1 MIRLVLLLVL
11 IVPVGVH
18 AGPWP
23 REVGRTFVSL
33 SGEYNRANNSY
44 ASLYA
49 EYGLTP
55 RTTLGME
62 LGRADQAETS
72 AILWLQR
79 ALDDGQGSN
88 RFAMQ
93 SGVGVIRRDADTLP
107 VVQGALSWGRGF
119 SRGWVT
125 AQVLAKMTGSA
136 PDPRMTERPS
146 FAASFLTPERVI
158 KTDLTVGLRPRDGLM
173 VINSLWLEHRQD
185 EDSSAR
191 LMSSL
196 VFDVPGPVQVELGMV
211 NPLSGPAEQAVR
223 LGTWLE
229 F

>member
-1 MIRLVLLLVL
+1 MIRLVLLLAL
-11 IVPVGVH
+11 FLPVGVQ

-23 REVGRTFVSL
+23 REAGRTFLSL
-33 SGEYNRANNSY
+33 SGERNRADSTY
-44 ASLYA
+44 ASAYA

-79 ALDDGQGSN
+79 ALDDGQGPN

-93 SGVGVIRRDADTLP
+93 SGAGVIRRGEYTLP

-119 SRGWVT
+119 DKGWLS

-136 PDPRMTERPS
+136 PDPRAPVRPS
-146 FAASFLTPERVI
+146 FAASFLTAERVV
-158 KTDLTVGLRPRDGLM
+158 KTDVTVGLRPRDGLM

-185 EDSSAR
+185 EDASAR

-196 VFDVPGPVQVELGMV
+196 VFDVPGPVKVELGMV

>member
-1 MIRLVLLLVL
+1 MIRLVLLLAL
-11 IVPVGVH
+11 IMPIGVQ

-23 REVGRTFVSL
+23 REVGRTFLSL
-33 SGEYNRANNSY
+33 SGERNRADSTY
-44 ASLYA
+44 ASAYA

-55 RTTLGME
+55 RTTLGVE

-79 ALDDGQGSN
+79 ALDDGQGPN

-93 SGVGVIRRDADTLP
+93 SGVGVIRRDAYTLP

-119 SRGWVT
+119 DKGWIT
-125 AQVLAKMTGSA
+125 AQALAKMTGSA
-136 PDPRMTERPS
+136 PDTRAPVRPS
-146 FAASFLTPERVI
+146 FAASFLTAERVV
-158 KTDLTVGLRPRDGLM
+158 KTDVTVGLRPRDGLM
-173 VINSLWLEHRQD
+173 VINSLWLEHPQD
-185 EDSSAR
+185 EGYSAR
-191 LMSSL
+191 LMSSV
-196 VFDVPGPVQVELGMV
+196 VFNVPGPVQVELGMV

-223 LGTWLE
+223 LGTWLD

>member
-1 MIRLVLLLVL
+1 MIRLVLFLALMLPAAVQ
-11 IVPVGVH
+11 

-23 REVGRTFVSL
+23 REVGRTFLSL
-33 SGEYNRANNSY
+33 SGERNRADSSY
-44 ASLYA
+44 ASVYA
-49 EYGLTP
+49 EYGLMP

-79 ALDDGQGSN
+79 ALDDGQGPN

-93 SGVGVIRRDADTLP
+93 SGAGVIQRDDLALP

-119 SRGWVT
+119 DRGWIT

-136 PDPRMTERPS
+136 PDPRAPMRPS
-146 FAASFLTPERVI
+146 FAASFLTAERVI
-158 KTDLTVGLRPRDGLM
+158 KTDVTLGLRPRDGLM
-173 VINSLWLEHRQD
+173 VINSLWLEHPQD
-185 EDSSAR
+185 EEHSAR

-196 VFDVPGPVQVELGMV
+196 VFDVPGPVKVELGMV
-211 NPLSGPAEQAVR
+211 NPLSGPSEQAVR

>member
-1 MIRLVLLLVL
+1 MIRLVLFLALMLPAAVQ
-11 IVPVGVH
+11 

-23 REVGRTFVSL
+23 REAGRTFLSL
-33 SGEYNRANNSY
+33 SGERNRADSSY
-44 ASLYA
+44 ASAYA

-72 AILWLQR
+72 AVLWLQR
-79 ALDDGQGSN
+79 ALDDGQGPN

-93 SGVGVIRRDADTLP
+93 SGAGVIRRNDLTLP

-119 SRGWVT
+119 DRGWIT

-136 PDPRMTERPS
+136 PDPRAPMHPS
-146 FAASFLTPERVI
+146 FAASFLTAERVI
-158 KTDLTVGLRPRDGLM
+158 KTDVTLGLRPRDGLM
-173 VINSLWLEHRQD
+173 VINSLWLEHPQD
-185 EDSSAR
+185 EEHSAR

-196 VFDVPGPVQVELGMV
+196 VFDVPGPVKVELGMV
-211 NPLSGPAEQAVR
+211 NPLSGPSEQAVR
-223 LGTWLE
+223 VGTWLE

>member
-1 MIRLVLLLVL
+1 MIRLVLLLAL
-11 IVPVGVH
+11 IMPIGVQ

-23 REVGRTFVSL
+23 REVGRTFLSL
-33 SGEYNRANNSY
+33 SGERNRADSTY
-44 ASLYA
+44 ASAYA

-79 ALDDGQGSN
+79 ALDDGQGPN

-93 SGVGVIRRDADTLP
+93 SGAGVIRRGDDTLP

-119 SRGWVT
+119 DKGWLS
-125 AQVLAKMTGSA
+125 AQVLAKVTGSA
-136 PDPRMTERPS
+136 PDPRAPVRPS
-146 FAASFLTPERVI
+146 FAASFLTAARVV
-158 KTDLTVGLRPRDGLM
+158 KTDVTLGLRPRDGLM

-185 EDSSAR
+185 EDASAR
-191 LMSSL
+191 LMSSV

-223 LGTWLE
+223 LGTWLD

>member
-1 MIRLVLLLVL
+1 MIRLVLFLALMLPAAVQ
-11 IVPVGVH
+11 

-23 REVGRTFVSL
+23 REAGRTFLSL
-33 SGEYNRANNSY
+33 SGERNRADSSY
-44 ASLYA
+44 ASAYA

-72 AILWLQR
+72 AVLWLQR
-79 ALDDGQGSN
+79 ALDDGQGPN

-93 SGVGVIRRDADTLP
+93 SGAGVIRRDDLALP

-119 SRGWVT
+119 DRGWIT

-136 PDPRMTERPS
+136 PDPRAPMRPS
-146 FAASFLTPERVI
+146 FAASFLTAERVI
-158 KTDLTVGLRPRDGLM
+158 KTDVTLGLRPRDGLM
-173 VINSLWLEHRQD
+173 VINSLWLEHPQD
-185 EDSSAR
+185 EEYSAR

-196 VFDVPGPVQVELGMV
+196 VFDVPGPVKVELGMV
-211 NPLSGPAEQAVR
+211 NPLSGPSEQAVR